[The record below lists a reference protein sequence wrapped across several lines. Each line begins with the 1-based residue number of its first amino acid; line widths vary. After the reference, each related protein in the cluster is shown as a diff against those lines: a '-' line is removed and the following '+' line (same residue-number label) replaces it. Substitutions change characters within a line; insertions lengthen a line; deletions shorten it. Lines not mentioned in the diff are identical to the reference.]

1 MAFDWTCPFCNRDAT
16 ITDQSIAEGTTYLLL
31 ENKEGNRAAVS
42 SFVVC
47 PNPKCKKFTLSVY
60 LFEAEY
66 SQKKFQQWGTGKLI
80 HNWDIIPSS
89 KAKTLP
95 DYIPQSIKDDYSEA
109 HQILAL
115 SPKASA
121 TLSRRCLQGMIR
133 NFFGI
138 SLPTLKAEIDAIQNK
153 VDPLVWQAIEGVR
166 KIGNIGAHM
175 EKDINVIVDVEP
187 NEAELLVGLIEFLIK
202 DWYVARNNKEQHLK
216 ALIGVADKK
225 DEAKKV
231 SAAPKK

>member
-1 MAFDWTCPFCNRDAT
+1 MAFEWTCPFCDRDAT
-16 ITDQSIAEGTTYLLL
+16 ITEHSISEGTTYLTL
-31 ENKEGNRAAVS
+31 ENKEGNRAAAT
-42 SFVVC
+42 SFIVC
-47 PNPKCKKFTLSVY
+47 PNPKCKKFTLSVFI
-60 LFEAEY
+60 FEAEY
-66 SQKKFQQWGTGKLI
+66 DRTYQRWQEAKLI
-80 HNWDIIPSS
+80 QKWDLIPSS

-95 DYIPQSIKDDYSEA
+95 DYIPQPIKEDYSEA

-121 TLSRRCLQGMIR
+121 TLARRCLQGMIR

-202 DWYVARNNKEQHLK
+202 DWYVARNNKEQHLI

-225 DEAKKV
+225 DGAKK
-231 SAAPKK
+231 ALAPTKK